1 MAPRSVLPQFS
12 PILSL
17 ALWCVVTS
25 IAAKASTPVVAV
37 SSPANNSQV
46 SSPVHYVA
54 SATSPQCPTGISA
67 IRIYIAPHMAAYTI
81 NSNSLDTLLT
91 LAPGTYKTVVQAWD
105 NCGGVGKTSVNMT
118 VTATGLKPARFLY
131 VADDSNSRVW
141 GFTVDPST
149 GIPSAT
155 GQGSVAT
162 NSSYRLASDKGGNR
176 LYVTNAAPIPYGGVF
191 AYFVDRRNGYLYPV
205 PGSPF
210 LLNTSPGAVAVHPS
224 GKFVFVGT
232 LSPQPSDGI
241 QILRVNSDG
250 SLALVNSIP
259 TATKSTPDSI
269 VMDPR
274 GKYLYVTSFG
284 GSSIDAF
291 VIDTISGAL
300 TPLPGSPY
308 TISTPGCIN
317 PQTSGITDVYG
328 RFLYISD
335 GGASEISG
343 YAIGGKTGTLTELAG
358 SPFPDDGGCPSGTAS
373 LRGLTT
379 EPTGRFLYAL
389 DGNNFFHIS
398 IYSINA
404 GNGILTHVKDTRPI
418 SNGFVYGELR
428 TDPSGKF
435 LYARSSAAGVDE
447 MIGFSINPVSGDLT
461 VLPGSPFPIGSNVAA
476 FDLAVTP

>member
-1 MAPRSVLPQFS
+1 MTSRSVLPEFS
-12 PILSL
+12 RILSL
-17 ALWCVVTS
+17 VLYCVVTS

-54 SATSPQCPTGISA
+54 SAISPQCRRGISA
-67 IRIYIAPHMAAYTI
+67 IRIYIAPYLAAYTI

-91 LAPGTYKTVVQAWD
+91 LSPGTYKTVVQAWD
-105 NCGGVGKTSVNMT
+105 NCGGVGKTSVDMT
-118 VTATGLKPARFLY
+118 VAATDLKPARFLY

-141 GFTVDPST
+141 GFTVNSST

-155 GQGSVAT
+155 GQGSVPT
-162 NSSYRLASDKGGNR
+162 NSSYRLSSDKGGYR

-210 LLNTSPGAVAVHPS
+210 LLNTTPGPIAVHPS

-232 LSPQPSDGI
+232 VSLQPSDGI
-241 QILRVNSDG
+241 QILRVNPDG
-250 SLALVNSIP
+250 SLALVNSNPIV
-259 TATKSTPDSI
+259 TKSTPGSI

-274 GKYLYVTSFG
+274 GKYLYSSG

-291 VIDTISGAL
+291 AIDTISGTL

-308 TISTPGCIN
+308 TISTTGCTN
-317 PQTSGITDVYG
+317 PQTSGMTDLYG

-343 YAIGGKTGTLTELAG
+343 YAIGRSTGTLTELTG

-389 DGNNFFHIS
+389 DGNPSFHIS

-404 GNGILTHVKDTRPI
+404 GNGVLTHVKDTGPI
-418 SNGFVYGELR
+418 SSGFVYGELR

-435 LYARSSAAGVDE
+435 LYAAGVDKT
-447 MIGFSINPVSGDLT
+447 IGFSINPVSGDLT
-461 VLPGSPFPIGSNVAA
+461 VLPGSPFPIGVNVAA